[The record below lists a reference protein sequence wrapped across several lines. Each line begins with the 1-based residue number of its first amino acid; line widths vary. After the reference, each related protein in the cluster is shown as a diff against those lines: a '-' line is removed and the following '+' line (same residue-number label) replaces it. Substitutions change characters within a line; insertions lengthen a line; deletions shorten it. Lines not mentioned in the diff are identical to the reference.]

1 MAGVIARVLAVW
13 GVTVARASARDQ
25 SPAAISTAATAVA
38 TAPGPA
44 YDAHERA
51 HAIGRIGAVRVG
63 RAILAGG
70 RGQSKRNHGAA
81 SMTRPRGRR
90 QGASKAAAPLS
101 MIPDAI
107 SDFCQ
112 LTDWSEWDTDAIE
125 SAGYLAIQCAS
136 LATAAVRIAAG
147 GPTQ

>member
-1 MAGVIARVLAVW
+1 
-13 GVTVARASARDQ
+13 
-25 SPAAISTAATAVA
+25 
-38 TAPGPA
+38 
-44 YDAHERA
+44 
-51 HAIGRIGAVRVG
+51 
-63 RAILAGG
+63 
-70 RGQSKRNHGAA
+70 
-81 SMTRPRGRR
+81 MTRPRGRR

-125 SAGYLAIQCAS
+125 SAGYLAIQWESRAI
-136 LATAAVRIAAG
+136 AAVRIAAG